1 MYYQDVFERVETKY
15 LLSAK
20 QYRLLLG
27 MLQNCTQP
35 DKFPQSSIMSL
46 YFDTPDRRMI
56 QTSLE
61 KPVYKEKLR
70 LRSYG
75 VPAADGTV
83 FPEIKKKY
91 KGVVYKRRTDM
102 TCSQAMAYLSGE
114 SPAPV
119 HNAVTG
125 EIDWLRRRWGE
136 LVPAMVLSYERT
148 ALVGVEDPGLRITFD
163 SRILWRDEALSL
175 TEGVW
180 GEPLLRGGERLLEL
194 KLLRAMPLWLA
205 RMLGEI
211 EAYPVSFSKYGSGYL
226 ASLKRTEKTTRE
238 AEVCA

>member
-15 LLSAK
+15 LLSSE
-20 QYRLLLG
+20 QYRMLLG
-27 MLQNCTQP
+27 MLRSRTRP
-35 DKFPQSSIMSL
+35 DRFPKSSIMSL

-56 QTSLE
+56 RTSLE

-75 VPAADGTV
+75 VPEAETTV
-83 FPEIKKKY
+83 FPELKKKY

-102 TCSQAMAYLSGE
+102 TCAQAMAYLSGE

-119 HNAVTG
+119 RSAVTG
-125 EIDWLRRRWGE
+125 EIDWVRRRWGE
-136 LVPAMVLSYERT
+136 LMPAMVLSYERT
-148 ALVGVEDPGLRITFD
+148 ALVGIEDPGLRITFD

-175 TEGVW
+175 TEGIW
-180 GEPLLRGGERLLEL
+180 GEPLLSGGERLLEL
-194 KLLRAMPLWLA
+194 KLLHAMPLWLA

-211 EAYPVSFSKYGSGYL
+211 EAYPASFSKYGSAYL
-226 ASLKRTEKTTRE
+226 ASLKRTEKTKRE